1 MEPIAV
7 YLEVGKKR
15 TFACAVEWPGWCRSG
30 RDADSALRALAETA
44 PRYAAILRAAGI
56 PFDAPADESS
66 LAVVEEVEG
75 NATTDF
81 GAPDASPPGDARPVD
96 PAELGR
102 LAGLLRAYWRAF
114 DRAVEAARGHELR
127 KGPRGGGRD
136 LEGIVRHVMNAERG
150 YLARLARKLPPGD
163 DSDLAGELSRVHEA
177 TLEALAASVRGEV
190 PERGPR
196 GGLIWTPRNAVRRV
210 GWHVIDHIW
219 EIEDRVM

>member
-30 RDADSALRALAETA
+30 RDAGSALRALAETA
-44 PRYAAILRAAGI
+44 PRYAAILHAARI
-56 PFDAPADESS
+56 PFDTPADESS

-81 GAPDASPPGDARPVD
+81 CAPDASPPSDARPVD
-96 PAELGR
+96 APELER
-102 LAGLLRAYWRAF
+102 LGGLLRAYWRAF

-163 DSDLAGELSRVHEA
+163 EADPAGELRRVHEA

-210 GWHVIDHIW
+210 GWHAIDHVW